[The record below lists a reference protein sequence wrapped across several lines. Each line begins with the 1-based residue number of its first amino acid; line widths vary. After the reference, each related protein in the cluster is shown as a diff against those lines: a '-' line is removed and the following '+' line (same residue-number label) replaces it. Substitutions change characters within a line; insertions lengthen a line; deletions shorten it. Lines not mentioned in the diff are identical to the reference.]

1 MATIN
6 TTNTKEFNKA
16 QLDDMLA
23 QLQNARSRYDTEAD
37 QCSSA
42 AGILAWLG
50 LLAQPTGIVGKVLAV
65 TSDVLFTAWGYK
77 ISTIQS
83 TITKSIDQLENIKD
97 ILQDNPNYNLV
108 RMQVKQRTE
117 SYEDTYYMYP
127 VDFDVISLHS
137 TNPPGWLY
145 L

>member
-42 AGILAWLG
+42 AQILAWLG

-65 TSDVLFTAWGYK
+65 TSDVLFAAWGYK

-83 TITKSIDQLENIKD
+83 TITKAIDQLNRIKD

-117 SYEDTYYMYP
+117 SYEGTYYMYP
-127 VDFDVISLHS
+127 VDFDVIALHS
-137 TNPPGWLY
+137 INPPGWLY